1 MDEQNLWFTADARVL
16 KKTASVGRVI
26 FSGSFLSLIT
36 RQQNP
41 NYKCQVYFDPKKSL
55 SVIR

>member
-1 MDEQNLWFTADARVL
+1 MEEQNLWFTADARVL

-41 NYKCQVYFDPKKSL
+41 NYKCQVYFDPKKKA
-55 SVIR
+55 